1 LILKATI
8 VDNISVADDLVKLL
22 ELNRDLYQKKTNIY
36 LITLLLELT
45 NAYLKAA
52 SDKAG
57 TYLQEA
63 VSLS

>member
-1 LILKATI
+1 M
-8 VDNISVADDLVKLL
+8 SVADDLVKLL
-22 ELNRDLYQKKTNIY
+22 ELNRDLYQNKTNIY

-52 SDKAG
+52 SDKAE

-63 VSLS
+63 VTLS